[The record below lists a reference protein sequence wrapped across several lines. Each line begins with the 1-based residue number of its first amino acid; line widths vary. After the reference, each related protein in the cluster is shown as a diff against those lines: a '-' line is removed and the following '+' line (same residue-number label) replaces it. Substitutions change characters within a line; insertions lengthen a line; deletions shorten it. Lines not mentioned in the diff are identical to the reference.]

1 MISRAKLGSGFHS
14 RPTILYLLTL
24 IAAVAFSPVLHA
36 QVPAPTRPA
45 DSQAAV
51 PVHDFSGV
59 WYGPLEL
66 NFVPA
71 SVTMQPWAAAKFN
84 SERTQY
90 KVGDRPVVK
99 DTTNTDP
106 ILHCDPVS
114 VPRIYWSVHPFEI
127 IQIPGRILM
136 YFEEFH
142 TIREIWMDGRALP
155 KDPEPTWLGYSIG
168 RWEGNDL
175 VVETS
180 GFNDK
185 SWLDSVGHPHSDA
198 LHLTERFHRVDHD
211 TMELAFTIDDPKTY
225 TTRWTFG
232 PKTMKLK
239 PGWEIGELFCTL
251 EDQKNFEKSVMELAN
266 KP

>member
-1 MISRAKLGSGFHS
+1 MRNRLKGWMITLGVV
-14 RPTILYLLTL
+14 
-24 IAAVAFSPVLHA
+24 VAFSPVLHA
-36 QVPAPTRPA
+36 QRNASQSQPPDARTAVPA
-45 DSQAAV
+45 
-51 PVHDFSGV
+51 HDFSGV
-59 WYGPLEL
+59 WYGPFEL

-71 SVTMQPWAAAKFN
+71 SVTMQPWAGAKFN

-127 IQIPGRILM
+127 IQIPGRTLM

-142 TIREIWMDGRALP
+142 TIREIWTDGRALP
-155 KDPEPTWLGYSIG
+155 KDPELTWMGTSVG
-168 RWEGNDL
+168 RWDGNDL
-175 VVETS
+175 VVDTV

-198 LHLTERFHRVDHD
+198 LHLTERLHRVDHD
-211 TMELAFTIDDPKTY
+211 SMQLTLTFDDPKAY
-225 TTRWTFG
+225 TTSWSYG

-239 PGWEIGELFCTL
+239 PGWEIGELFCTI
-251 EDQKNFEKSVMELAN
+251 EDQKNFEKEMMELAN

>member
-1 MISRAKLGSGFHS
+1 MRNPLKGCMITLGVV
-14 RPTILYLLTL
+14 
-24 IAAVAFSPVLHA
+24 VAFSPALHA
-36 QVPAPTRPA
+36 QQTASQSQPPNARTAVPA
-45 DSQAAV
+45 
-51 PVHDFSGV
+51 HDFSGV
-59 WYGPLEL
+59 WYGPFEL

-114 VPRIYWSVHPFEI
+114 IPRIYWSVHPFEI
-127 IQIPGRILM
+127 IQIPGRTLM

-142 TIREIWMDGRALP
+142 TIREIWTDGRALP
-155 KDPEPTWLGYSIG
+155 KDPELTWMGTSVG
-168 RWEGNDL
+168 RWDGNDL
-175 VVETS
+175 VVDTV

-185 SWLDSVGHPHSDA
+185 SWLDSVGHHSDA

-211 TMELAFTIDDPKTY
+211 SMQLTLTFDDPKAY
-225 TTRWTFG
+225 TTSWSYG

-239 PGWEIGELFCTL
+239 PGWEIGELFCTI
-251 EDQKNFEKSVMELAN
+251 EDQKNFEKEVMELAN